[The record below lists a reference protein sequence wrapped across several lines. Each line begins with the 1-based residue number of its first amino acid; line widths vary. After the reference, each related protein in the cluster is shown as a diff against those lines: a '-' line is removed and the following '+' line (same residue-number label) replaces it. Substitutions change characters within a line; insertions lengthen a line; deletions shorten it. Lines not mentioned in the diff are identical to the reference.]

1 MEAKEAET
9 WTVWVNWERRVLSFH
24 PVPGFHKW
32 EFLTHA
38 DRMEF
43 ALQKCR
49 EGFAI
54 Q

>member
-1 MEAKEAET
+1 MEEK
-9 WTVWVNWERRVLSFH
+9 WNVWVDWSRRVLSFH
-24 PVPGFHKW
+24 QVQGFHKW
-32 EFLTHA
+32 EFLTHE

-43 ALQKCR
+43 ALQKSR